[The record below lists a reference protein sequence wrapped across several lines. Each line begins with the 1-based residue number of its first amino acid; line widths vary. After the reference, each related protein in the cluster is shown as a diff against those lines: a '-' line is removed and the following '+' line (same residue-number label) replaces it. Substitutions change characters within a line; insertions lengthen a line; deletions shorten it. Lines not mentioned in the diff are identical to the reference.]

1 MIGGLS
7 MSEDTSFGMSRE
19 IYKGVFSKVRKIPNF
34 MGAEYSDVLTFSVH
48 AVKDTCKD
56 PNDAYFSED
65 EADAIIS
72 WITEVSYPALF
83 HMYDYGDNVAS
94 KYDYF
99 AVCNDIQPQ
108 EIGGEIV
115 GFDMSFITNS
125 PYAWT
130 EEVKYDYTNVGTLNH
145 SIFVQNSE
153 RQGLIFPIIT
163 VGVQLSEP
171 VQPVEVTIKNAADAE
186 SLTLT
191 LTHTETTIDCQRSM
205 IYANDTFL
213 SFEDLGLTDVAHIY
227 WPRLYNGDNTL
238 ILTGDADFTVKFR
251 EPRKVGAY

>member
-1 MIGGLS
+1 
-7 MSEDTSFGMSRE
+7 MSDDTSFGMSRE
-19 IYKGVFSKVRKIPNF
+19 VYKGVFSKVRKIPNF

-56 PNDAYFSED
+56 PNNGYFTED
-65 EADAIIS
+65 EADEIIS

-99 AVCNDIQPQ
+99 AVCNDITPQ

-115 GFDMSFITNS
+115 GFDMNFITNS

-130 EEVKYDYTNVGTLNH
+130 EEVKYDYNNVGTNNH
-145 SIFVQNSE
+145 SIYIQNSE
-153 RQGLIFPIIT
+153 RQGLLFPVIT
-163 VGVQLSEP
+163 VETQSES
-171 VQPVEVTIKNAADAE
+171 PVEVTIQNTADLE

-191 LTHTETTIDCQRSM
+191 LTNPVTTIDCQRSM
-205 IYANDTFL
+205 IYAGNTFL

-227 WPRLYNGDNTL
+227 WPRLYNGKNTL
-238 ILTGDADFTVKFR
+238 TFTGDAKFTVRFR